1 MDMEQLRKLLRSL
14 TLKQKISAAVVALLV
29 GAAFYGF
36 SYWHKESDFRP
47 LYTNLPAEDAGA
59 VVQKLKELGAEYRVS
74 DSGGTVL
81 APSARVAEL
90 RLEMA
95 RAQLPRAG
103 RIGFELFDKT
113 NLGTTD
119 FAEQV
124 NYRRALEG
132 ELERSV
138 SALAAVEQARVHITF
153 PKESVYLESQ
163 TPAKAS
169 VLLRLRL
176 GTRMEPHHIAA
187 ITHLVS
193 SAVEGLSPDT
203 VSVMDMQGNLLNRPH
218 DRPDQTD
225 GLPDRL
231 TEYRQQIE
239 KDLLHKIDATLA
251 PLLGAGRYQAGVSV
265 ECDLTSGEV
274 NEEVFDPTKSIML
287 ASQRSEDSS
296 GNLAS
301 AGIPGTAS
309 SLPRPA
315 PRNTALGAGVSR
327 KTENVTYQSSRTVRR
342 TRIPQGV
349 VRRLSV
355 SVLLDQDL
363 RWEKNGSSLQRVL
376 DPPAPEKIK
385 AIRDLVA
392 GLVNLQADRGDQV
405 VVETL
410 AFESTL
416 KTPAPPAPPAPVAP
430 GKGGWPI
437 PIPEQYQK
445 LVILGA
451 GALLVLLVLGSVI
464 LFLVMRKRRRK
475 RQQVAAEA
483 AAQIAAA
490 KAEHKEIEADEHMQA
505 QIAGHQKQQDDVEE
519 DILSRLKMP
528 VPKTE
533 KAEVLSKHLREIVK
547 KDSTIPVEV
556 LRRWISDR

>member
-1 MDMEQLRKLLRSL
+1 MEQLKKLLRSL
-14 TLKQKISAAVVALLV
+14 TLKQKISAVAVALLA

-47 LYTNLPAEDAGA
+47 LYTSLPPEDAGA

-74 DSGGTVL
+74 EGGGTVL
-81 APSARVAEL
+81 APSSRVAEL

-113 NLGTTD
+113 NLGATD

-138 SALAAVEQARVHITF
+138 SALSAVEQARVHITF
-153 PKESVYLESQ
+153 PKESVFLDSQ

-169 VLLRLRL
+169 VLLRLRV
-176 GTRMEPHHIAA
+176 GARMTPQNIAA

-193 SAVEGLSPDT
+193 SAVEGLMPDA

-218 DRPDQTD
+218 NPASESD
-225 GLPDRL
+225 GLSDTV

-239 KDLLHKIDATLA
+239 RDLLRKIESTLQ

-274 NEEVFDPTKSIML
+274 NEELLDPTKSVML

-296 GNLAS
+296 ANLAS
-301 AGIPGTAS
+301 AGVPGTAS
-309 SLPRPA
+309 SLPRPM
-315 PRNTALGAGVSR
+315 PRTAAMGAGLQR
-327 KTENVTYQSSRTVRR
+327 KTENVTFQASRTVRR

-349 VRRLSV
+349 VRRISV

-363 RWEKNGSSLQRVL
+363 RWEKNGNSFRRVL
-376 DPPAPEKIK
+376 DAPPPEKIK
-385 AIRDLVA
+385 AIKDLVA
-392 GLVNLQADRGDQV
+392 GLVNVQAERGDQV

-416 KTPAPPAPPAPVAP
+416 KTPPPSAPAAQAPSGP
-430 GKGGWPI
+430 GKWSI
-437 PIPEQYQK
+437 PVPEQYK
-445 LVILGA
+445 KVVLLGA
-451 GALLVLLVLGSVI
+451 GALAILMLLATGVLFV
-464 LFLVMRKRRRK
+464 VMRKRRRH
-475 RQQVAAEA
+475 RHAAAAQV
-483 AAQIAAA
+483 AAQIAA
-490 KAEHKEIEADEHMQA
+490 EKETNVAIEADAQMQA
-505 QIAGHQKQQDDVEE
+505 QIAEHQKQQNEAE
-519 DILSRLKMP
+519 ADILSRLKMP

-533 KAEVLSKHLREIVK
+533 KAEVLSKHLRDIVK
-547 KDSTIPVEV
+547 TEPAIPVEV

>member
-1 MDMEQLRKLLRSL
+1 M
-14 TLKQKISAAVVALLV
+14 VVALLA

-36 SYWHKESDFRP
+36 SYWHRESDFRP
-47 LYTNLPAEDAGA
+47 LYTSLPPEDAGA
-59 VVQKLKELGAEYRVS
+59 VVQKLKEMGSEYRVS
-74 DSGGTVL
+74 DGGGTVL

-113 NLGTTD
+113 NLGATD

-138 SALAAVEQARVHITF
+138 SSLASVEQARVHITF
-153 PKESVYLESQ
+153 SKESVFLDTQ

-169 VLLRLRL
+169 VLLKL
-176 GTRMEPHHIAA
+176 GVGARMTPQNIAA

-193 SAVEGLSPDT
+193 SAVEGLLPDA

-218 DRPDQTD
+218 SPASESD
-225 GLPDRL
+225 GVSDTV

-239 KDLLHKIDATLA
+239 RDLLRKIESTLQ

-274 NEEVFDPTKSIML
+274 NEELLDPTKSVML

-296 GNLAS
+296 ANLAS
-301 AGIPGTAS
+301 AGVPGTAS
-309 SLPRPA
+309 SLPRAA
-315 PRNTALGAGVSR
+315 PRTTALGAGLQR
-327 KTENVTYQSSRTVRR
+327 KTENITFQSSRTVRR

-349 VRRLSV
+349 VRRVSV
-355 SVLLDQDL
+355 SVLLDQDV
-363 RWEKNGSSLQRVL
+363 RWEKNGNALRRVL
-376 DPPAPEKIK
+376 DAPSPEKMK

-392 GLVNLQADRGDQV
+392 GLVNLQAERGDQV

-416 KTPAPPAPPAPVAP
+416 KAPPPPSPTTPAPSVP
-430 GKGGWPI
+430 GGWPI
-437 PIPEQYQK
+437 PVPEKYK
-445 LVILGA
+445 RVVLLGA
-451 GALLVLLVLGSVI
+451 GALAILVLVVAVVLFV
-464 LFLVMRKRRRK
+464 VMRKRRRRRK
-475 RQQVAAEA
+475 AAA
-483 AAQIAAA
+483 AVQTAAQIAAA
-490 KAEHKEIEADEHMQA
+490 ETNNALVADEQMQA
-505 QIAGHQKQQDDVEE
+505 QIAEHQKQQDEAE
-519 DILSRLKMP
+519 ADILSRLKMP

-533 KAEVLSKHLREIVK
+533 KAEVLSKHLRDIVK
-547 KDSTIPVEV
+547 EDSAIPVEV